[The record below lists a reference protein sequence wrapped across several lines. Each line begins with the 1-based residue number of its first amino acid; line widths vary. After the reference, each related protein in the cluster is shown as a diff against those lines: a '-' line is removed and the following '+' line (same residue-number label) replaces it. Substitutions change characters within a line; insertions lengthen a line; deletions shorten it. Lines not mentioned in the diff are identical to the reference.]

1 MMILIVMKMITSGD
15 VCNDDKVNR
24 VVTELPAY
32 IVFQIIF
39 NVVDDS
45 NVASG
50 NQMMTIK
57 EVEVIIR

>member
-1 MMILIVMKMITSGD
+1 MKMITSGD